1 MALSTYREDNNNVA
15 ERPVRFS
22 RTKVNTY
29 INYPFIA
36 LYCKYMPYV
45 SIRSYLL
52 MNILVFLCFRVK
64 FDLAIIRE
72 LYTVTVI
79 IGY

>member
-1 MALSTYREDNNNVA
+1 MAWSTYREDNNNVA
-15 ERPVRFS
+15 EIPVRFS

-45 SIRSYLL
+45 SI
-52 MNILVFLCFRVK
+52 NILVFFVFPRELFHN
-64 FDLAIIRE
+64 FFRE
-72 LYTVTVI
+72 LYTLI